1 MQAEAAKTSQW
12 RPRPSEPNYSSRV
25 EIALWEEDP
34 EAGLEA
40 IGRGT
45 CDSRLLIRL
54 AGQLEAGQPDEA
66 MKIYRRIIQPTIEQT
81 NSRAYEEAVKLIRRV
96 GELMKQQ
103 ERLPEFREYVEGL
116 RARYKAKRNFI
127 KLLDG
132 VRTV

>member
-12 RPRPSEPNYSSRV
+12 RPRPSEPNYSSRF

-45 CDSRLLIRL
+45 CDQRLLIQL

-81 NSRAYEEAVKLIRRV
+81 NNRAYEDAIRLIRRV
-96 GELMKQQ
+96 GDLMKQQ
-103 ERLPEFREYVEGL
+103 DRMPEFREYVEGL

-132 VRTV
+132 VRAA